1 MKKLSLLLLLLLGLS
16 VTELSAQNQM
26 VMYNM
31 HRSLPEA
38 NYLNPAFVPHY
49 KVNIGLPGLAS
60 NQFAFTNGQLSFRD
74 IFHYEGDSL
83 IFINSDDDEDV
94 LLGKLDEVNN
104 IDMTGDITL
113 FYLGI
118 GTERSFVSVSVR
130 EKYFSTFNYTRDLV
144 GWVLKGPGSEDFSD
158 RPLNVSDL
166 YLEATAYSEIAVG
179 YSFQVANKLQLG
191 ARIKMLQGQYNFHTA
206 ELEAGLYSGQ
216 DSAAISVQNLLIN
229 TTGFDLNDGVVADPG
244 DVLGKFGNS
253 GIGFSVGAKLKV
265 NDRLSVNGAI
275 NYQGSINWKENTR
288 AYELK
293 DASYSFSGFDA
304 LELISKNDSSDQFLT
319 QEQEA
324 FKAAFDLTET
334 ANVTYRSR
342 LPTTAYIGGS
352 FRIIKGHFAGA
363 VLHGALIEG
372 NFRPAVNL
380 SYNLF
385 VKKFLN
391 FSLSA
396 NLIEGQLNNIGTGL
410 TINGGPVQVYFISD
424 NIMSWIYPA
433 RAKVADARV
442 GMNLTF
448 GRRK

>member
-1 MKKLSLLLLLLLGLS
+1 MKKLTLFLLILLGLTTTQ
-16 VTELSAQNQM
+16 VLAQNQM

-31 HRSLPEA
+31 HRSLPQA
-38 NYLNPAFVPHY
+38 NYLNPAFVPHF
-49 KVNIGLPGLAS
+49 KVNIGLPGISS
-60 NQFAFTNGQLSFRD
+60 NQFAFTNGQLAFRD

-94 LLGKLDEVNN
+94 FLGKLDEVNN

-113 FYLGI
+113 LYVGI
-118 GTERSFVSVSVR
+118 GTEKSFVSVSVR

-144 GWVLKGPGSEDFSD
+144 GWLLKGPGSEGFSD

-179 YSFQVANKLQLG
+179 YSFKVANKLQLG
-191 ARIKMLQGQYNFHTA
+191 ARLKLLQGQYNFHTA

-216 DSAAISVQNLLIN
+216 DSAAISVESLLIN
-229 TTGFDLNDGVVADPG
+229 TTGFDLNDGVIADPA

-253 GIGFSVGAKLKV
+253 GIGFSVGAELDV

-288 AYELK
+288 AYELQG
-293 DASYSFSGFDA
+293 ANYSFTGFDA
-304 LELISKNDSSDQFLT
+304 LELISKNDTSSEFLT
-319 QEQEA
+319 QEQEE

-334 ANVTYRSR
+334 ANVTYTSR
-342 LPTTAYIGGS
+342 LPTTAYIGAS
-352 FRIIKGHFAGA
+352 YEIIKGHHAGA

-380 SYNLF
+380 SYNLH

-396 NLIEGQLNNIGTGL
+396 NMIEGQLNNIGTGL
-410 TINGGPVQVYFISD
+410 TLNGGPLQIYFITD
-424 NIMSWIYPA
+424 NIMSWFYPA

-442 GMNLTF
+442 GLNLTF
-448 GRRK
+448 GREK